1 MTENGEKSHAPM
13 IGTGLRSEKGL
24 KKPRG
29 QEQRGGI
36 EARKGWKSHTFE
48 NGTGYISK
56 EM

>member
-1 MTENGEKSHAPM
+1 M